1 MQTCN
6 PMQLYQFINELKR
19 KGIYQTLLGVGA
31 ISINLNNHYLIYNAY
46 VEELAC
52 ESRKTQ
58 AAYNVAIAFKTTERS
73 VYRAIDKMKSE
84 VDTIQELVLST

>member
-1 MQTCN
+1 MQTIN
-6 PMQLYQFINELKR
+6 TMQLYQFINELKD

-46 VEELAC
+46 VVELAR
-52 ESRKTQ
+52 EPRKTQ
-58 AAYNVAIAFKTTERS
+58 AAFNVAVEFKTTERS

-84 VDTIQELVLST
+84 VDTLEELVLSR